1 MNTPL
6 CSCTTYSDIRARCN
20 SGRIRSNKQW
30 KHCRARLDTSLWS
43 MGNDRDTLM
52 QVQELMGDKTVFTKK
67 ETISINAIMRVF
79 LLRKMRLTR
88 RDASIVIEMFWEEF
102 RENGDDEVDGII
114 PLEERSATYEKK
126 LYRET
131 QIEL

>member
-1 MNTPL
+1 
-6 CSCTTYSDIRARCN
+6 
-20 SGRIRSNKQW
+20 
-30 KHCRARLDTSLWS
+30 